1 MNNLKLQLTWGFAR
15 VVLLSCFCLIIL
27 LFFSY
32 DVQSQTAGIKIK
44 GKVTD
49 IKGEPLPSVNVRV
62 KGSNTGTL
70 TNVNG
75 EFSIT
80 VPSKQSLLI
89 FSFMGFQERE
99 ISASSVDGKGISL
112 KESTSVLDEVVV
124 IGYGAVAKR
133 DLTGSV
139 GKANIN
145 DMQKAPVASFDQ
157 ALAGRIAGV
166 NVSSSDGQPG
176 AASQITIRGSSVT
189 QDASPLYVIDGFPV
203 ENMDVNSINMNDI
216 ESIEVLKDASSIA
229 IYGARGANGVIIIT
243 SKVGKVGPPKIN
255 YNFNYAIQD
264 DLNRVEMLNPYEFVK
279 LQLELDSIR
288 STGVSKVNTNKMIY
302 LGFDPLTGNSI
313 RDLESY
319 RNEAGYDWQDILLRT
334 GIQQTHSLNLSGGT
348 SDTRYSVSGSI
359 FDQRGIIINTGLKKY
374 DGRISLDQKINKN
387 IKIGI
392 KSFFSNTESFGTV
405 PTSGNGGGV
414 VQGMRQYRP
423 VSGVGNQDLLNSEI
437 DSTAIDDFI
446 NGAGNATLGA
456 NLVNPLAQAENEYR
470 SSIRN
475 TTSLNG
481 FLEYAFLKKFKL
493 RLSGGYNGT
502 EVKNENFY
510 NSKTQ
515 QGNLY
520 TNLSGAIPNTLGING
535 NSANTLNQSYLSESL
550 LNYNTLIGKNHKIDA
565 LVGFTYQYAK
575 STLRSF
581 RVTNIP
587 QAQEVFGI
595 ESFYTGIASSPN
607 TNGSHWQMYSFLSRL
622 NYTAFDKYLFTVS
635 ARSDGSSKFVP
646 GKQWGFFPSGAFAW
660 RFSQEPFMKG
670 LSRVLNDG
678 KLRVSYGSVG
688 NNKVGDFSYLSQMT
702 LNYATG
708 YPFNNN
714 YSMGLAPFF
723 YGNNQLTWETTTEL
737 DLGINLSFLNNRISV
752 EADYYNKKT
761 DDFLVGVAIASL
773 AGYSNGANTQFQNT
787 GSVENK
793 GFELTINSVNIR
805 KKNFIWSTDFNIAFN
820 KNTILD
826 FYDGYDVKTTP
837 WAQTGNATAWIAK
850 KGGSI
855 SQFYGYRWDGVYQ
868 YSDFN
873 KLADGTYLLKNGLAT
888 YASNVQPGDPKY
900 LDLNNDGIV
909 NDDDQTVLG
918 TPLPRFTGGF
928 SNNFT
933 YKNFTLNIFMQ
944 YSYGSQI
951 LNANKVIFEA
961 GGFPTT
967 YNQFATVANRWTP
980 TNPTNDIP
988 RARFTRGDAGSSNY
1002 RMSSR
1007 YIEDGSFIRLKTI
1020 ALGYALPNILV
1031 RKLRMNNLS
1040 FVASAQNIFT
1050 ITKYSGQDPEVS
1062 TYRTSNGASGVIGG
1076 GGDGYTY
1083 IQPSSGYTA
1092 LAGGYDF
1099 TPYPRTLT
1107 ISLGLKATF

>member
-1 MNNLKLQLTWGFAR
+1 MSNLKLNLTCGLAR
-15 VVLLSCFCLIIL
+15 IVVISGICLITI
-27 LFFSY
+27 LFFAY
-32 DVQSQTAGIKIK
+32 GAHSQVASIKIK
-44 GKVTD
+44 GKVSD
-49 IKGEPLPSVNVRV
+49 IKGEPLPSVNVKV
-62 KGSNTGTL
+62 KGTNTATL
-70 TNVNG
+70 TNAEG
-75 EFSIT
+75 IFSIT

-89 FSFMGFQERE
+89 FSSIGFQERE
-99 ISASSVDGKGISL
+99 ILALNVDGKGISM
-112 KESTSVLDEVVV
+112 KENVSVLNDVVV
-124 IGYGAVAKR
+124 IGYGTVAKR

-139 GKANIN
+139 GKANIE

-166 NVSSSDGQPG
+166 NVSSGDGQPG

-189 QDASPLYVIDGFPV
+189 QDASPLYVVDGFPV

-243 SKVGKVGPPKIN
+243 SKIGKVGPARIN
-255 YNFNYAIQD
+255 YSFNYGVQKD
-264 DLNRVEMLNPYEFVK
+264 VNRVEMLNPYEFVK

-288 STGVSKVNTNKMIY
+288 STGVSKIVTNNIIY
-302 LGFDPLTGNSI
+302 LGYDPLTGSI
-313 RDLESY
+313 KRDLESY
-319 RNEAGYDWQDILLRT
+319 RNEAGYDWQDLLLRT
-334 GIQQTHSLNLSGGT
+334 GLQQTHSLNLSGGT
-348 SDTRYSVSGSI
+348 ADTRYSVSGSL
-359 FDQRGIIINTGLKKY
+359 FDQKGIIINTGLKKY
-374 DGRISLDQKINKN
+374 DGRVSLDQKVNKN
-387 IKIGI
+387 IKVGI
-392 KSFFSNTESFGTV
+392 KSSFSNTESFGTV

-446 NGAGNATLGA
+446 NGAGNATLGG
-456 NLVNPLAQAENEYR
+456 NLVNPLVQAQNEYR

-475 TTSLNG
+475 TTTLNG
-481 FLEYAFLKKFKL
+481 FLEYSFLNKFKL
-493 RLSGGYNGT
+493 RISGGYSGT

-520 TNLSGAIPNTLGING
+520 TNTAGAIPNTFGING
-535 NSANTLNQSYLSESL
+535 NTSNTLNQSYLSENL
-550 LNYNTLIGKNHKIDA
+550 LNYSTRIGKDHKIDA
-565 LVGFTYQYAK
+565 LVGFTYQYARN
-575 STLRSF
+575 SLRAF

-587 QAQEVFGI
+587 QAQETFGI
-595 ESFYTGIASSPN
+595 ESFYTGVASSPN
-607 TNGSHWQMYSFLSRL
+607 TNGSQWQMYSFLSRV

-635 ARSDGSSKFVP
+635 ARSDGSSKFSP
-646 GKQWGFFPSGAFAW
+646 GKQWGFFPSGAVAW
-660 RFSQEPFMKG
+660 RFSEEPFMKG
-670 LSRVLNDG
+670 LKKILNDG
-678 KLRVSYGSVG
+678 KLRLSYGSVG

-723 YGNNQLTWETTTEL
+723 YGNDQLTWETTTEL
-737 DLGINLSFLNNRISV
+737 DLGLNLSFLNSRISV
-752 EADYYNKKT
+752 EADYYDKKT
-761 DDFLVGVAIASL
+761 VDFLVGVSIASL
-773 AGYSNGANTQFQNT
+773 AGYSNGANTQYQNT
-787 GSVENK
+787 GSVRNR
-793 GFELTINSVNIR
+793 GFEFTFNSLNIK
-805 KKNFIWSTDFNIAFN
+805 KKNFSWSTDFNIAFN
-820 KNTILD
+820 KNTILE
-826 FYDGYDVKTTP
+826 FYDGFDVKTTP
-837 WAQTGNATAWIAK
+837 WAQTGTATAWIAK
-850 KGGSI
+850 TGGSI
-855 SQFYGYRWDGVYQ
+855 SQFYGYKWGGVYQ
-868 YSDFN
+868 YSDFD
-873 KLADGTYLLKNGLAT
+873 KLADGSYSLKNGQAT
-888 YASNVQPGDPKY
+888 YAANVQPGDPKY
-900 LDLNNDGIV
+900 QDLNNDGIV

-918 TPLPRFTGGF
+918 SPLPKFTGGF
-928 SNNFT
+928 SNNFS
-933 YKNFTLNIFMQ
+933 YKNFTLNVFMQ

-988 RARFTRGDAGSSNY
+988 RARYTRGDAGTSNY

-1007 YIEDGSFIRLKTI
+1007 YIEDGAYIRLKTVS
-1020 ALGYALPNILV
+1020 LGYALPKSLV
-1031 RKLRMNNLS
+1031 QRLRISNLS

-1050 ITKYSGQDPEVS
+1050 LTKYSGQDPEVS
-1062 TYRTSNGASGVIGG
+1062 TYRTSNGASGAIAG

-1107 ISLGLKATF
+1107 VTLGLNATF